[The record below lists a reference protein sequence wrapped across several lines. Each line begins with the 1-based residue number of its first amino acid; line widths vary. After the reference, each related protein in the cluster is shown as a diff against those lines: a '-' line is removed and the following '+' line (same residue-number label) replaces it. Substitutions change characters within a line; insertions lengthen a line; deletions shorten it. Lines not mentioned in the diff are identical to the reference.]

1 MFKKQSHIFLL
12 PLLFLTSYS
21 FSQNEI
27 NELALK
33 LKNCKTDSSK
43 LDLNYKI
50 AWQYLDIN
58 LDSALNY
65 NLAGLTIA
73 KKIKYEKMEAFL
85 LDEQGYINLYKSN
98 FEKAIS
104 LHIAALELHQKIGDR
119 LGETNSLNGIGFIYD
134 SQGNLDKAL
143 EYYLQAFKIIKE
155 LKNKSSEST
164 ALVYIGGIYQQKKEF
179 IKALDN
185 FHAALQ
191 CSQEKSN
198 SLALGDIYVHLA
210 ASYSGLNIN
219 DSALV
224 YGFNALSNYEK
235 ISKRNGRVADAL
247 NIICDIYKNQK
258 KYEKAIEYGEKSYFM
273 SDELGMMNE
282 KSSSS
287 QSLAESYAF
296 INDFK
301 NAYKYR
307 LIHDRIKDSVASDSK
322 VMLLEMKYYKEKE
335 EAIQKKEKEIILYK
349 EKVTGWIYI
358 GITIFLIGIVALL
371 FWRFKSKQKSH
382 RQLSEK
388 NKIIEDKQKEL
399 LDSIHYAKRIQT
411 ALLPSEK
418 YINKQMNKI
427 IGDGE

>member
-1 MFKKQSHIFLL
+1 MFKKSFHIFLG
-12 PLLFLTSYS
+12 LFILIGYIS
-21 FSQNEI
+21 FSQNKKIE
-27 NELALK
+27 ELTDK
-33 LKNCKTDSSK
+33 LKNCKTDSVRAN
-43 LDLNYKI
+43 LNYTI
-50 AWQYLDIN
+50 SWEYLDIN

-65 NLAGLTIA
+65 NQVGLMLA
-73 KKIKYEKMEAFL
+73 KKMKLEKMEAFL

-98 FEKAIS
+98 FENAIS
-104 LHIAALELHQKIGDR
+104 LHIAALKLHQKIGDR

-143 EYYLQAFKIIKE
+143 EYYLQSYKIIKE
-155 LKNKSSEST
+155 FKNKSSEST
-164 ALVYIGGIYQQKKEF
+164 VLVYIGGIYQQKKEF
-179 IKALDN
+179 QKALDN

-191 CSQEKSN
+191 CNKEKLN
-198 SLALGDIYVHLA
+198 SMALGDIYGHLA

-235 ISKRNGRVADAL
+235 ISKTNGRVADAL

-258 KYEKAIEYGEKSYFM
+258 NYEKAIEYGEKSYIM
-273 SDELGMMNE
+273 SSELGMTNE
-282 KSSSS
+282 KNSSS
-287 QSLAESYAF
+287 QSLAESYAL

-301 NAYKYR
+301 NAYKYQ
-307 LIHDRIKDSVASDSK
+307 LIHYRIKDSIASDSK

-349 EKVTGWIYI
+349 EKVTQWIYI
-358 GITIFLIGIVALL
+358 GITIFLIGIVGLL

-399 LDSIHYAKRIQT
+399 LDSIHYAKRIQN

-418 YINKQMNKI
+418 YIKRNLNNLNKN
-427 IGDGE
+427 